1 MACCVMLALQK
12 EALAAAKA
20 QLAQLQAARSAASR
34 SNEPRHGNA
43 GPPLKGGGTAESFA
57 YANGRRW
64 TEAEVVQLE
73 AEVVALR
80 RSILEQPPAPPSS
93 RTETARIDQMLTSYL
108 GPRDPH
114 FAHPEN
120 PQMGEAR
127 FEQMLTSYLGPRDLH
142 FARPKNPQLGEASRP
157 QVPPQTGLSG
167 RVGLSPEWLAQMSS
181 STIQGQ
187 ADDATAMLSSVRA
200 QIAQLRG
207 ELGEGTLT

>member
-1 MACCVMLALQK
+1 MLALQE

-20 QLAQLQAARSAASR
+20 QLAQLQAARSADSR
-34 SNEPRHGNA
+34 SNETRQRNA
-43 GPPLKGGGTAESFA
+43 GPPLQDVGTAESYA
-57 YANGRRW
+57 YANGRKW
-64 TEAEVVQLE
+64 TEADVLQLE

-80 RSILEQPPAPPSS
+80 RSILEQPPAPPPPQ
-93 RTETARIDQMLTSYL
+93 TETARIDQMLTSYL

-142 FARPKNPQLGEASRP
+142 FAHPKNPQLGEASWP
-157 QVPPQTGLSG
+157 QARVPPQSGLSG
-167 RVGLSPEWLAQMSS
+167 RVGLSPEWLAQMNS
-181 STIQGQ
+181 STGQGQ
-187 ADDATAMLSSVRA
+187 ADDATAVLSTVRA